1 MLDTVKEMASSFVFK
16 NTPQSVVRR
25 NLQLNIINGDTSGA
39 YDAFADRQR
48 MHKLLIPV
56 HVSYLLFESTT

>member
-16 NTPQSVVRR
+16 HTPQSVVRR

-39 YDAFADRQR
+39 
-48 MHKLLIPV
+48 MHLQTASACINC
-56 HVSYLLFESTT
+56 